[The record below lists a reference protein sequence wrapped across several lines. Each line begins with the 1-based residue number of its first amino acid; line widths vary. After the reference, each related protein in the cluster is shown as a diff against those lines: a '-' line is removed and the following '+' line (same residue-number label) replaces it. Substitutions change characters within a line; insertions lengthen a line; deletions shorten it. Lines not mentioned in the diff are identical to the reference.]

1 MIDDQLDTATEIDCL
16 RTWRVVAESAVAD
29 LRRYAFDATPE
40 RRLVSAKAYEA
51 VMPLIDEP
59 APERP
64 TLRDQFAMAALTGL
78 LAAGGLAPPSSAVSK
93 AGALADAMMKER
105 SK

>member
-1 MIDDQLDTATEIDCL
+1 MTTS
-16 RTWRVVAESAVAD
+16 AEYAVM
-29 LRRYAFDATPE
+29 DA
-40 RRLVSAKAYEA
+40 AKA
-51 VMPLIDEP
+51 LQDHLNT

-105 SK
+105 PLPAPPVEVKG